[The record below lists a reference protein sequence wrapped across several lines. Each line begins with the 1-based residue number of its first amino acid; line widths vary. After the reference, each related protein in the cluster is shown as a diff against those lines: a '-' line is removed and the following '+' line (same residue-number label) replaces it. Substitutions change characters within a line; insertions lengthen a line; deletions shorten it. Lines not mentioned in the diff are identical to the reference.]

1 MLTLLM
7 HLRSPG
13 FSGVRFAVFCVMF
26 HRSLF
31 VMLVIVLSVPFRF
44 IVSDY
49 HFGIFN
55 LFLSNDAFIVLL
67 VWYKYNDKNWMH
79 SFEVSLRYESVDRT
93 TFSTWSA
100 IALHWKCTSVNA
112 FIPQWNFK
120 RMHSIL
126 NWNLQFLNYIT
137 IKTKVILF

>member
-31 VMLVIVLSVPFRF
+31 VMLVIVLSVPLRF

-55 LFLSNDAFIVLL
+55 LFLSNGAFIVLPCL
-67 VWYKYNDKNWMH
+67 IVFMN
-79 SFEVSLRYESVDRT
+79 VSVLSLYCFR
-93 TFSTWSA
+93 
-100 IALHWKCTSVNA
+100 
-112 FIPQWNFK
+112 
-120 RMHSIL
+120 
-126 NWNLQFLNYIT
+126 
-137 IKTKVILF
+137 